1 QHKTLRR
8 YHAVLLTGYPRCL
21 KEICQEVPVSQRQQP
36 ALREDLTSLDR
47 ERWRACGRDFD
58 YEDAGYEAA
67 DLIKMD
73 FLLSGRPVEELATI
87 VHKDKAYSAGKARCE
102 RLKESIPRQMFEIAV
117 QAAIGSKIITREN
130 GTM

>member
-1 QHKTLRR
+1 MFYIIDRR
-8 YHAVLLTGYPRCL
+8 VMMKYIFPLNEIVMDFYDQLKSVSSGY
-21 KEICQEVPVSQRQQP
+21 
-36 ALREDLTSLDR
+36 
-47 ERWRACGRDFD
+47 ACFD